1 MSQPTS
7 FNSTTSPNCATAFP
21 TASSAPTRTEANS
34 NAPVRIPSSSP
45 IVPEQRAVTTAKEFT
60 TRLPILSPPTSSFP
74 EHFFVVFFALM
85 TQAALFHRKVC
96 QRVSAGRPTMFGV
109 GFLFLL
115 WPSQNREP
123 IRRED
128 ALITH
133 THTPAN
139 FSSDNFHHPDAIV
152 RCTRVDTIPL
162 DWKRKY

>member
-1 MSQPTS
+1 
-7 FNSTTSPNCATAFP
+7 
-21 TASSAPTRTEANS
+21 
-34 NAPVRIPSSSP
+34 
-45 IVPEQRAVTTAKEFT
+45 
-60 TRLPILSPPTSSFP
+60 
-74 EHFFVVFFALM
+74 
-85 TQAALFHRKVC
+85 
-96 QRVSAGRPTMFGV
+96 MFGV